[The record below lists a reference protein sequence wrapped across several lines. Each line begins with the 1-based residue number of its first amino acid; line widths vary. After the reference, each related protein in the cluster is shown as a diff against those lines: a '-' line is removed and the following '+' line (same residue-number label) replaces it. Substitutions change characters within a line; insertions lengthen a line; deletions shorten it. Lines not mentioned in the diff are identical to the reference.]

1 MAVLRDRDVLTPDTL
16 ALLQLVADTGSFA
29 AAARHLGLV
38 PSALTYRIRQ
48 VEDALDVLL
57 FDRSA
62 RQARPTEA
70 GLELLREG
78 ARLLRDVDAVAN
90 RVRRVATGWEP
101 ELRIAVDGVVSRT
114 TLFELVEAFYA
125 IAPPT
130 RLKIIDSI
138 LAGTLETLTTG
149 RADLAIGVAVDASN
163 VAGLQQ
169 LDLGEITF
177 RYVVAPHHP
186 LADEMQP
193 VSDDIL
199 RQHRIIAVADSSRA
213 GQGQTRGVLSGQDVL
228 TVDTMQAKLQA
239 QLRGIGGG
247 FLPDNMTMPYLHS
260 GQLVERELMR
270 PPRKI
275 RLRYAWNNTAPG
287 KALQWWL
294 DQLLSAATR
303 ESLLNNHYV
312 G

>member
-29 AAARHLGLV
+29 AAARKMGLV

-78 ARLLRDVDAVAN
+78 ARLLQQVDAVAN

-101 ELRIAVDGVVSRT
+101 ELRIAVDGVISRT
-114 TLFELVEAFYA
+114 TMLELIEAFYA
-125 IAPPT
+125 IKPPT

-138 LAGTLETLTTG
+138 LAGTLESLTTG
-149 RADLAIGVAVDASN
+149 RADVAIGVAVDASN
-163 VAGLQQ
+163 VSGLQQ
-169 LDLGEITF
+169 LDMGEITF

-186 LADEMQP
+186 LADELQP
-193 VSDDIL
+193 ISDDVL
-199 RQHRIIAVADSSRA
+199 RQHRLIAVADSSRS
-213 GQGQTRGVLSGQDVL
+213 GHGLTLGVLNGQDVL

-247 FLPDNMTMPYLHS
+247 SLPDNMTLPYLRS

-270 PPRKI
+270 PARKI
-275 RLRYAWNNTAPG
+275 RLRYAWHNATPG

-294 DQLLSAATR
+294 DQLQSPTTR
-303 ESLLNNHYV
+303 DSLLNNHYV